1 MHDSQNYMDESL
13 EQTDDLLSQG
23 EVILLVD
30 DFPDIVDLIKEF
42 LDKESM
48 PTITA
53 GSAAELHT
61 LLAEK
66 RVAMVLLDIGL
77 PDADGKDLIPVL
89 KESYPDLS
97 IIMLTAVNDL
107 QTALSCLRLGAD
119 DYLAKPVHFAD
130 LLTTLRKVL
139 EKRRLKINNRRYQR
153 QIEQARFRIQLAHEL
168 AIKMNTAYLSLVE
181 LDEILQAVL
190 VGITAD
196 EGLQFNR
203 AFLLLFDEENT
214 VLKGRM
220 AIGPGSREDGD
231 RIWNNIRELDL
242 GLHDLL
248 SQSDVLVSD
257 SEVNRIVR
265 SLRIKATDEENI
277 FIRSVNLRKTINVVN
292 GQAEYPVSVELMG
305 VLQEDSFVIV
315 PLYSSNRSLG
325 VLIAD
330 HFVSH
335 RPITDERI
343 NALESFASQASL
355 AIEHCHLYMDM
366 ERKIKEL
373 RAMAEELEKNKD
385 LLVEAERYSAVGH
398 MAAQLAH
405 NIRNPITSIGGTARL
420 LSRKTDDPNWL
431 QFLNMMTSEAEK
443 IERTLEDLF
452 NFVEQIRPEKEH
464 VALHDL
470 LEKSLLLHY
479 QTFTDSGI
487 HYKLITEEGDDPR
500 VFVDP
505 RLFQQ
510 VMVHLIRNSVEAM
523 PSGGELIVEVQ
534 RKDDHFQI
542 SVRDT
547 GIGLTASNL
556 EHATDPFYTTK
567 TFGTGM
573 GLSLVKRIIED
584 HQGKFRLQDA
594 EGGGTEAVIRLPL

>member
-1 MHDSQNYMDESL
+1 MHDSQNHIDESL
-13 EQTDDLLSQG
+13 EQTDELLSQG

-42 LDKESM
+42 LDKEGM

-53 GSAAELHT
+53 GSAAELHH
-61 LLAEK
+61 LLTQQH
-66 RVAMVLLDIGL
+66 VALVLLDIGL
-77 PDADGKDLIPVL
+77 PDADGKELIPVL
-89 KESYPDLS
+89 KETDPDLS

-107 QTALSCLRLGAD
+107 QTALSCLRHGAD

-203 AFLLLFDEENT
+203 AFLLLFDEEGQ

-220 AIGPGSREDGD
+220 AIGPGSREDGG

-257 SEVNRIVR
+257 SEVNRIVK
-265 SLRIKATDEENI
+265 SLRIPAADEENI

-292 GQAEYPVSVELMG
+292 GQAEYPVSIELMG
-305 VLQEDSFVIV
+305 QLQEESFVIV
-315 PLYSSNRSLG
+315 PLYSSSRSLG

-335 RPITDERI
+335 RPITEERI
-343 NALESFASQASL
+343 KALESFASQASL

-373 RAMAEELEKNKD
+373 QAMAEELEKNKD

-420 LSRKTDDPNWL
+420 LSRKTDDPSWL

-452 NFVEQIRPEKEH
+452 NFVEQIRPEKQD
-464 VALHDL
+464 VALNDL

-479 QTFTDSGI
+479 QTFTDCGI
-487 HYKLITEEGDDPR
+487 HYKLVTEEGEEPR

-523 PSGGELIVEVQ
+523 PSGGELVVRVEKMEEYIQV
-534 RKDDHFQI
+534 
-542 SVRDT
+542 SLRDT
-547 GIGLTASNL
+547 GIGLTSANL

-573 GLSLVKRIIED
+573 GLALVKRIIED
-584 HQGKFRLQDA
+584 HQGNFYLQDA
-594 EGGGTEAVIRLPL
+594 NGGGTEAIIRLPL